1 MTADPNLAPEST
13 LLLGAPA
20 GRGRGQILR
29 SLALGL
35 GIVCIAGLGFLIGI
49 ASGVRGPDVTMLG
62 LAMLTVIVGCIP
74 LVLDQSRAPWE
85 RHIFMSLI
93 ALIFMAHYVLPALML
108 YIPAIGPVD
117 ASSTA
122 HTNLL
127 PRDVIAGQQ
136 MALIGL
142 VALLLGYGLPL
153 GSTVAAFLPK
163 PRCDWSLPVLVGIS
177 ILMLPIGWAMTLA
190 IAMGILPPE
199 LGTGVIGVI
208 ANANIY
214 ANVLLAYAF
223 LRHRSLFAG
232 IVIAANTLAFLVYGL
247 LTSRK
252 MDMLIGAAVVVL
264 TSMILSGRIR
274 VRWMVLAFAAL
285 VMIYP
290 VSELVRLDL
299 LKNASVGDLIRN
311 PGYTLGEVSSF
322 VSQGHLGLYLQDGFE
337 ATSHRIDG
345 LGITSVIVR
354 DTPSLSPF
362 QQGRTLKLFFIAFVP
377 RILWSGK
384 PKIHIGQWIT
394 DVYGTGPHVEAN
406 TAPTPIGEFYLNFGV
421 AGVIG
426 GMLVLGVVLRLAHET
441 LSKCGI
447 TAPTLLAQVII
458 LISFGL
464 QFAGAVAGQYSKIAF
479 ILIPL
484 ALLHLV
490 IRTLTPTIPVA
501 RKDEIRVR
509 VSTAYRGQP
518 GGGP

>member
-35 GIVCIAGLGFLIGI
+35 GIVCVAGLGFLIGI

-85 RHIFMSLI
+85 RHIFISLI

-232 IVIAANTLAFLVYGL
+232 IVIVANTLAFLVYGL
-247 LTSRK
+247 LTSP
-252 MDMLIGAAVVVL
+252 
-264 TSMILSGRIR
+264 R
-274 VRWMVLAFAAL
+274 V
-285 VMIYP
+285 
-290 VSELVRLDL
+290 
-299 LKNASVGDLIRN
+299 
-311 PGYTLGEVSSF
+311 
-322 VSQGHLGLYLQDGFE
+322 
-337 ATSHRIDG
+337 
-345 LGITSVIVR
+345 
-354 DTPSLSPF
+354 
-362 QQGRTLKLFFIAFVP
+362 
-377 RILWSGK
+377 
-384 PKIHIGQWIT
+384 
-394 DVYGTGPHVEAN
+394 
-406 TAPTPIGEFYLNFGV
+406 
-421 AGVIG
+421 
-426 GMLVLGVVLRLAHET
+426 
-441 LSKCGI
+441 
-447 TAPTLLAQVII
+447 
-458 LISFGL
+458 
-464 QFAGAVAGQYSKIAF
+464 
-479 ILIPL
+479 
-484 ALLHLV
+484 
-490 IRTLTPTIPVA
+490 
-501 RKDEIRVR
+501 
-509 VSTAYRGQP
+509 
-518 GGGP
+518 